1 MRRPTMIAAVVTFA
15 LAPSTLDAQQPTPR
29 GQAVQAPQPGVVVV
43 SYNKCAVDA
52 VGRVDSLAG
61 LAFYPVLD
69 ELVREGRLL
78 GWGALTHAWGDE
90 WNYVLY
96 YTATN
101 EAAFHGA
108 WSEAIR
114 RTRQRRPTFMADF
127 APACTEHKDNIYGV
141 LRVSAPAPAVPAP
154 R

>member
-1 MRRPTMIAAVVTFA
+1 MKRPTMIAAAVTFA
-15 LAPSTLDAQQPTPR
+15 LVPTTLAAQQPSAR
-29 GQAVQAPQPGVVVV
+29 GQAAQPQQPGAVVV

-52 VGRVDSLAG
+52 VGRVDSTAA

-78 GWGALTHAWGDE
+78 GWGVLTHAWGDE
-90 WNYVLY
+90 WNYIIY

-101 EAAFHGA
+101 AAAFHSA
-108 WSEAIR
+108 YDEAIR
-114 RTRQRRPTFMADF
+114 RVRQRRPTFMTDF
-127 APACTEHKDNIYGV
+127 APHCTDHKDNIYGV
-141 LRVSAPAPAVPAP
+141 LRMGAPPPAAPAP